1 MKREFNMIKSKIWLV
16 ILIFIPTTG
25 FGLTRIATSS
35 LMVKTQMQN
44 GYSINPIQDGEIR
57 LSGDYIMYNGVS
69 TVKSTSDWNVGD
81 AKYTGNSFVIG
92 FDRKTDFG
100 HYSFGYDTQNTKQ
113 EWVTKKTYSSGCTA
127 DYSYSYTYK
136 NTETL
141 LGISTNLGKT
151 TLLAAIDMVSKK
163 TDIALG
169 KTLTSGCTWS
179 STGTANES
187 SKGTGSAEYNV
198 SRIVGKTELTEKL
211 LLGFTGILEAT
222 DKSKYTDDWSTS
234 DNRMGNGMIMGV
246 SVGSETSMRAFEGG
260 IIIENESKDSG
271 DGNSMSVFG
280 LYEGRF
286 GGGGYLIG
294 YSNGSEEKV
303 VDGTEYISRPNNYS
317 SIDLK
322 VQYELD
328 EGMYFSGDL
337 RKFDVKYGDYGIAT
351 EDEIKSNTYA
361 ENDIKLGINV
371 GF

>member
-1 MKREFNMIKSKIWLV
+1 MKREFNMIKSKIWLI

-25 FGLTRIATSS
+25 FGLTRLATSS
-35 LMVKTQMQN
+35 LMVKTQIQN

-57 LSGDYIMYNGVS
+57 FSGDYLIYNGVS
-69 TVKSTSDWNVGD
+69 NIKSTSDWNVGD
-81 AKYTGNSFVIG
+81 AKLNGNALTIG
-92 FDRKTDFG
+92 YDRKTDFG
-100 HYSFGYDTQNTKQ
+100 HYSFGYVTKDIKR
-113 EWVTKKTYSSGCTA
+113 EWVTKVTFSDGCTA
-127 DYSYSYTYK
+127 DYSYNYTYK
-136 NTETL
+136 NTETF

-151 TLLAAIDMVSKK
+151 ALLAAIDMVSQK
-163 TDIALG
+163 TDRAEAD
-169 KTLTSGCTWS
+169 TLTNGCTWT
-179 STGTANES
+179 STSTANRNWN
-187 SKGTGSAEYNV
+187 GTGSGEYNV
-198 SRIVGKTELTEKL
+198 FGIAGKTELTEKL

-222 DKSKYTDDWSTS
+222 DKSKYTGDWSNS

-246 SVGSETSMRAFEGG
+246 SVGSETSIRAFEGG

-271 DGNSMSVFG
+271 DGKGMYVFG

-294 YSNGSEEKV
+294 YSNGSEAKV
-303 VDGTEYISRPNNYS
+303 VDGTEYISRPNSYS
-317 SIDLK
+317 TIDLM

-337 RKFDVKYGDYGIAT
+337 RKIDVKYGDYGIAT

>member
-1 MKREFNMIKSKIWLV
+1 MIKSKIWLI

-25 FGLTRIATSS
+25 FCQTRLATSS
-35 LMVKTQMQN
+35 LMIKTQMQT
-44 GYSINPIQDGEIR
+44 GASINPIQDGEMR
-57 LSGDYIMYNGVS
+57 FSGDYIMYNGVS
-69 TVKSTSDWNVGD
+69 TAKSTSDWNVGD

-113 EWVTKKTYSSGCTA
+113 EWVTKVTFSSGCTA

-151 TLLAAIDMVSKK
+151 TLLAGIDMVSKK
-163 TDIALG
+163 TDIAESD
-169 KTLTSGCTWS
+169 TLTNGCTWS
-179 STGTANES
+179 STGTANRNWN
-187 SKGTGSAEYNV
+187 GTGSGDYNV
-198 SRIVGKTELTEKL
+198 FVIVGKTELTEKL

-222 DKSKYTDDWSTS
+222 DKSKYTDDWSNA
-234 DNRMGNGMIMGV
+234 DYRIGNGMRMGV
-246 SVGSETSMRAFEGG
+246 SVGSETLMRAFEGG
-260 IIIENESKDSG
+260 IILEQENKDSG
-271 DGNSMSVFG
+271 DGNSMYIFG
-280 LYEGRF
+280 LFEGRF

-294 YSNGSEEKV
+294 YSNGSEAKV
-303 VDGTEYISRPNNYS
+303 VNGTEYISRPNS
-317 SIDLK
+317 FSTIDLQ

-337 RKFDVKYGDYGIAT
+337 RKIDTKYGDYGIAT
-351 EDEIKSNTYA
+351 EDEVKANTRA

-371 GF
+371 VF